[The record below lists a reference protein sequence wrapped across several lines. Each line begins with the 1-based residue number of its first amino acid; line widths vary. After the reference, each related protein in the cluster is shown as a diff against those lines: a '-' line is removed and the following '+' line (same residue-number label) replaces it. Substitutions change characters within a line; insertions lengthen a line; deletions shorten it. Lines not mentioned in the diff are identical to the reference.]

1 MRTSMGSRL
10 NLVRIAFAV
19 LLAAAALFAVAALPA
34 TAHADN
40 TKATVERIN
49 KNGDSWGI
57 QKYSDIAKAF
67 DEVKAWGKN
76 DGTSKVTIT
85 LYDDFDSSSYGH
97 IEFLGGK
104 TYVLNLNGHIID
116 RGLVKEG
123 SPGEGEGDGE
133 VIDVEKNVTLT
144 INGGTGDASKVEHK
158 GYLPSHQEGYL
169 WKSDPNDTHTGND
182 EKLSLYG
189 GVITGG
195 ATNDKYGAGGIA
207 MSDSGNVKVYLKNVT
222 VAGNYADW
230 WDYWFGKAYGY
241 GGGVGMHG
249 DDSTLELDNATIA
262 YNCAEEKG
270 GGVYVRDD
278 SCNINLKNG
287 SQISHNKA
295 LNYGGGIYADDEK
308 LKVTLDNSKM
318 SNNGHQAICFDDD
331 DETLE
336 VLNNSEIS
344 GNTYSGIR
352 STGTGMHLTFKNS
365 TVRDNGYIAAVY
377 ITGDNTT
384 IDAIDSTFC
393 NNWDSWHHGG
403 AFGLEGE
410 TTLNLKNSKIYG
422 NSSAPG
428 GGICCMAPS
437 TINMDNSYIY
447 NNTATLSSSYHDP
460 VGGGIAFYEDSSG
473 AMTLNMI
480 NGSSIY
486 SNTGG
491 GVYNNGYKLRIVSSD
506 KTGTIRDN
514 TTQTQFGSTQY
525 AHNGGGICSQKG
537 TLYVEGISITGNKT
551 GGDGWYYAEGGGI
564 YSKDTEFTLKDVT
577 ITGNTSRIY
586 GGLFFSSTEYRA
598 FTLQGRVIIEDNE
611 YLYRWSSWGRP
622 VLETGVSNANLSCAL
637 QTMCGGGSEDTYL
650 KPTSRI
656 GIDYAE
662 GSLPRRISGNQA
674 FMTKLGDAY
683 KKVVFSDSDSRVI
696 ELDDDGYLYLKE
708 GKSRFDLTLA
718 YGDGQTATKKDIG
731 RSNKVELKSAD
742 YPKCI
747 DPADPSKGTYL
758 LDYWTLETPNALIK
772 TVKASAGMTE
782 LFMPYGDTK
791 ATAHYVEDATGAQ
804 LELADGNSWD
814 KLGTKENVSVS
825 SLAFTTCEGKQ
836 VTVLKSLLDS
846 VVVESCSSAD
856 GTGSEAGLKKVTY
869 TVKIPAGVFD
879 ELKLPVS
886 SERVT
891 SATTS
896 VASNL
901 GNKEDS
907 ACTVQAADGGIKL
920 VATVTMGEQ
929 RTVTV
934 TGLDVNKA
942 DTGQAAQIADV
953 ATTALVANNGTVTI
967 ATPAA
972 TGWNFTSWNTTELS
986 GGATVKEQTANS
998 ITLENV
1004 TQDVSLGALYEPYVS
1019 AVDVTVAAPKV
1030 GDTLPTKFT
1039 SCRVTGTSFSGLD
1052 VTKSINEYG
1061 LSVVWKK
1068 YGSDEEL
1075 DLETYKA
1082 EANTAYV
1089 GTATV
1094 TLGQTEA
1101 DSGAIVKAK
1110 AADEKAYYYAFAD
1123 NISVAVN
1130 GVAAITKRDTG
1141 AKKAVVTFTLATGKD
1156 KGFDHIVTDLSD
1168 VEVMQVAD
1176 SSSYLP
1182 SSIEIALDKDD
1193 DKTKWK
1199 SCDVKWDSL
1208 PAAVGDTG
1216 EFTVTGKFTY
1226 EGSEYDVS
1234 RTFRLKAIGAPTS
1247 SIETG
1252 TYDKGQKLRLQAGSG
1267 WETSSDN
1274 VIKYCLVQGDVEK
1287 PAEDASYSDY
1297 DDETPIAL
1305 DKNGTWTLFA
1315 YGQVDAR
1322 TTETSRYVYK
1332 VRGIV
1337 AVDGG
1342 TAYVGDKSVGYAL
1355 EGETVTIKADAA
1367 ATRQQFAG
1375 WEIKEKSVELK
1386 DASASETTFTMPN
1399 NDVWVEA
1406 TYKASA
1412 YLVTFDTGAW
1422 GSKVDKEE
1430 VKVGGKA
1437 TKPTD
1442 PTRTNC
1448 TFEGWYADAACTE
1461 AYGFDS
1467 VVTADITLFAKWEVI
1482 EYTVEFDSNGG
1493 SPVESQKVVIGEC
1506 ADEPKA
1512 PTRSGYTFAG
1522 WQLDGKAYNFDD
1534 PVIKDITLTAAWQV
1548 IEDGTEYAKSVDVNL
1563 PDIVA
1568 GDELPATVKAVLVR
1582 YNGKQVELEAQLTW
1596 STVEGDAVEAGSKAK
1611 AGTGYVVEAT
1621 LAPSAS
1627 PAVKYRSSMLVTFG
1641 GKSAL
1646 GVSVGAGGN
1655 LEATYGFTTASKNIR
1670 GAELTLSKTKCAY
1683 DKNGCTPAATVTLD
1697 GKVLEQG
1704 ADYTLRY
1711 QDSTKVGRAYA
1722 IVNGCGDYS
1731 GMLVAAYKIVPAKV
1745 TGVKVKAAGKGKLK
1759 VTWSKHKAQT
1769 DGFVVRYAVSK
1780 AALKAGKG
1788 TTLKVK
1794 GASKKR
1800 VVIKNLKSGK
1810 RAYVQVRA
1818 YKKAVGKTYRSAWS
1832 KVRSAKV
1839 K

>member
-1 MRTSMGSRL
+1 MPTSMGSRL
-10 NLVRIAFAV
+10 NLVRTAFAV
-19 LLAAAALFAVAALPA
+19 LLAAAALFAAAVLPT

-49 KNGDSWGI
+49 KSGESYGV
-57 QKYSDIAKAF
+57 QKYSDIAAAF

-97 IEFLGGK
+97 IEFVGGK

-116 RGLVKEG
+116 RGLVTEG
-123 SPGEGEGDGE
+123 SPGEGKGNGE

-144 INGGTGDASKVEHK
+144 IDGGTGDASKVEHK

-182 EKLSLYG
+182 KKLSLYG

-207 MSDSGNVKVYLKNVT
+207 MSDSGNVKVYLNNVT

-230 WDYWFGKAYGY
+230 WDYWLGKAYGY

-295 LNYGGGIYADDEK
+295 LSYGGGIYADDEK

-318 SNNGHQAICFDDD
+318 SNNGNQAICFDDD
-331 DETLE
+331 NETLE

-352 STGTGMHLTFKNS
+352 STGTGTHLTFRNS
-365 TVRDNGYIAAVY
+365 TVKDNGYIAAVY

-393 NNWDSWHHGG
+393 NNWDSWNHGG

-428 GGICCMAPS
+428 GGICCIAPS
-437 TINMDNSYIY
+437 TINMDKSYIY

-491 GVYNNGYKLRIVSSD
+491 GVYNNGHDLRIVSSD

-525 AHNGGGICSQKG
+525 AHNGGGICSQNG

-586 GGLFFSSTEYRA
+586 GGLFFSSTEYRD

-622 VLETGVSNANLSCAL
+622 VLWTGVSNASFSCAE

-656 GIDYAE
+656 GIDFAE

-674 FMTKLGDAY
+674 FMTKLADAY
-683 KKVVFSDSDSRVI
+683 KTVLFSDSDSCVI
-696 ELDDDGYLYLKE
+696 ELDDDGYLYLK
-708 GKSRFDLTLA
+708 GGSSRFDLTLA
-718 YGDGQTATKKDIG
+718 YGDGKTSTKEDIG

-742 YPKCI
+742 YPKYI
-747 DPADPSKGTYL
+747 DPTDPSKGTYL
-758 LDYWTLETPNALIK
+758 LDYWTLETPNALVK
-772 TVKASAGMTE
+772 TVKASAGTAE
-782 LFMPYGDTK
+782 FFMPYGDTK
-791 ATAHYVEDATGAQ
+791 ATAHYVEDVTGAQ
-804 LELADGNSWD
+804 LGLADGNSWD

-825 SLAFTTCEGKQ
+825 SLAFTTCTGKQ
-836 VTVLKSLLDS
+836 VTVPKSLLDS
-846 VVVESCSSAD
+846 VVVENCSSAD

-869 TVKIPAGVFD
+869 TIKVPASVFD

-891 SATTS
+891 SASTS
-896 VASNL
+896 VASDL

-942 DTGQAAQIADV
+942 STDQAAQIAGA

-972 TGWNFTSWNTTELS
+972 TGWNFTSWNTSELS
-986 GGATVKEQTANS
+986 GATVKEQTASS

-1019 AVDVTVAAPKV
+1019 AVDITVAAPEV

-1075 DLETYKA
+1075 PSGYTA
-1082 EANTAYV
+1082 EEGKAYV

-1094 TLGQTEA
+1094 TLGQNEA
-1101 DSGAIVKAK
+1101 NPAAVAKAK
-1110 AADEKAYYYAFAD
+1110 VADEKAYYYAFAD

-1168 VEVMQVAD
+1168 VEVMQVTDAYTD
-1176 SSSYLP
+1176 EKLP
-1182 SSIEIALDKDD
+1182 KKIVVARDAEGKD
-1193 DKTKWK
+1193 TVE
-1199 SCDVKWDSL
+1199 CDGVKWDSS
-1208 PAAVGDTG
+1208 PAAVSDTG
-1216 EFTVTGKFTY
+1216 EFTVKGKFTY
-1226 EGSEYDVS
+1226 ESSEYDVS

-1267 WETSSDN
+1267 WEISSDN
-1274 VIKYCLVQGDVEK
+1274 VIKYCLVQGEAEK

-1297 DDETPIAL
+1297 SDGTPIAL
-1305 DKNGTWTLFA
+1305 DKSGTWTLFA
-1315 YGQVDAR
+1315 YGQVGAR
-1322 TTETSRYVYK
+1322 TTEISRYVYK
-1332 VRGIV
+1332 IRGIV
-1337 AVDGG
+1337 AVDNG
-1342 TAYVGDKSVGYAL
+1342 TAYVDGKSVEYAL

-1367 ATRQQFAG
+1367 ATRQEFAG
-1375 WEIKEKSVELK
+1375 WKVKEGSVTLV
-1386 DASASETTFTMPN
+1386 DTTAAETTFTMPN
-1399 NDVWVEA
+1399 NDAWVEA
-1406 TYKASA
+1406 TYKTSA

-1422 GSKVDKEE
+1422 GSKVNDEE
-1430 VKVGGKA
+1430 VAVGSKA
-1437 TKPTD
+1437 TKPDD

-1448 TFEGWYADAACTE
+1448 TFEGWYADAACTQ
-1461 AYGFDS
+1461 AYDFDS
-1467 VVTADITLFAKWEVI
+1467 EVTADITLFAKWEVI
-1482 EYTVEFDSNGG
+1482 EYAVEFDSNGG
-1493 SPVESQKVVIGEC
+1493 SPVEPQKVVIGEC
-1506 ADEPKA
+1506 AKEPKA

-1522 WQLDGKAYNFDD
+1522 WQLDGRTYNFDD
-1534 PVIKDITLTAAWQV
+1534 PVIKDITLTAAWHE
-1548 IEDGTEYAKSVDVNL
+1548 IEDDTEYAKSIDIDL

-1568 GDELPATVKAVLVR
+1568 GDELPASVKAVLVR
-1582 YNGKQVELEAQLTW
+1582 HNGKQVELEAQLLW

-1611 AGTGYVVEAT
+1611 AGVGYVVEAT

-1627 PAVKYRSSMLVTFG
+1627 PVVKYRSSMLVTFG

-1655 LEATYGFTTASKNIR
+1655 LQATYGFTTASKSIR
-1670 GAELTLSKTKCAY
+1670 GAELKLSKTKCAY

-1697 GKVLEQG
+1697 GKVLKQG
-1704 ADYTLRY
+1704 TDYTVRY
-1711 QDSTKVGRAYA
+1711 QGSTKVGRAYA

-1745 TGVKVKAAGKGKLK
+1745 KGVKAKAAGKGKLK

-1769 DGFVVRYAVSK
+1769 DGFVVRYAASK

-1794 GASKKR
+1794 GTSKKR
-1800 VVIKNLKSGK
+1800 VVIKNLKSSK
-1810 RAYVQVRA
+1810 RVYVQVRA

-1832 KVRSAKV
+1832 KVRSAKI